1 METIDL
7 GFKKFEVTR
16 QAFIVF
22 IALII
27 SFFAQLIILI
37 FFVEG
42 SGFMA
47 YTIFIIYIAVMIP
60 LIVYANNCFVT
71 GKCVVLSW
79 VVSMIYLGIAIINVI
94 ALIIIAMVINKK
106 DREELI
112 STGMRIRPRR
122 SKKSSR

>member
-7 GFKKFEVTR
+7 GFKKFEITR

-22 IALII
+22 IALIV

-37 FFVEG
+37 FFIKDSTVLQ
-42 SGFMA
+42 
-47 YTIFIIYIAVMIP
+47 YIIFVIYISLVVP
-60 LIVYANNCFVT
+60 LVIYSNNCLVS

-79 VVSMIYLGIAIINVI
+79 AVSMFYVGMSFINVI
-94 ALIIIAMVINKK
+94 ALIGLVIVRDKK
-106 DREELI
+106 IKEHI
-112 STGMRIRPRR
+112 VGSTRFSS

>member
-22 IALII
+22 IALLI
-27 SFFAQLIILI
+27 SFFAQLIVLI
-37 FFVEG
+37 FFMED
-42 SGFMA
+42 SGVIA
-47 YTIFIIYIAVMIP
+47 YVIFIIYVAIMIP

-79 VVSMIYLGIAIINVI
+79 VVSMIYLAIAIINVI
-94 ALIIIAMVINKK
+94 AMILIAMANNKK

-112 STGMRIRPRR
+112 ATGMGIRPRR

>member
-22 IALII
+22 IALLI
-27 SFFAQLIILI
+27 SFFAQLIVLI
-37 FFVEG
+37 FFMED
-42 SGFMA
+42 SGVIA
-47 YTIFIIYIAVMIP
+47 YVIFIIYVAIMIP

-79 VVSMIYLGIAIINVI
+79 VVSMIYLAIAIINVI
-94 ALIIIAMVINKK
+94 AMILIAMANNKK

-112 STGMRIRPRR
+112 ATGMRIRPRR